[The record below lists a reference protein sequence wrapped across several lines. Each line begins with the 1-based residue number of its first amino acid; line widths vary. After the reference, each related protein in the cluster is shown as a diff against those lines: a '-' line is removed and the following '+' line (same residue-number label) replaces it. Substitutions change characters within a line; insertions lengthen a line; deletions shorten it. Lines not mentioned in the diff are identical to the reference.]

1 MGCETC
7 KDKYYTDIID
17 GLAERTNKRLVGI
30 IVLLIVL
37 LCASVGYIVYRE
49 TQFSAEQ
56 IEIIQDNEDGYNSYI
71 GNDGDIVYGGCS
83 DGQTD
88 YQD

>member
-7 KDKYYTDIID
+7 KDKYYTDIIG

-49 TQFSAEQ
+49 TQFATEQ
-56 IEIIQDNEDGYNSYI
+56 IEIIQDNEDGYNS
-71 GNDGDIVYGGCS
+71 
-83 DGQTD
+83 
-88 YQD
+88 